1 MAGSDTGFVA
11 AEFREAI
18 RFAMLMG
25 SPNAIQ
31 EKATFRWNKAHTFDP
46 QDPARR
52 PYHWNEAVVTDTTP
66 PDVVLDHVAI
76 EYHPSRTNAG
86 TDVGSFVPLK
96 ADMTLLDQDFA
107 LVAGADQVI
116 VGGNTWLVVAIT
128 MQALFSVDVHTLYCE
143 RQ

>member
-25 SPNAIQ
+25 SPNTTSL
-31 EKATFRWNKAHTFDP
+31 KATFRWHKAQTFDP

-52 PYHWNEAVVTDTTP
+52 PYHWNETVVTDTTH
-66 PDVVLDHVAI
+66 PDVVLDNVAV
-76 EYHPSRTNAG
+76 EYHPSRTNTG
-86 TDVGSFVPLK
+86 TVVGSFVPLK
-96 ADMTLLDQDFA
+96 ADMTILDLDYA
-107 LVAGADQVI
+107 LIDGADMVLL
-116 VGGNTWLVVAIT
+116 GDSTWTVVAMT
-128 MQALFSVDVHTLYCE
+128 MQALFDVDVYTLYCE